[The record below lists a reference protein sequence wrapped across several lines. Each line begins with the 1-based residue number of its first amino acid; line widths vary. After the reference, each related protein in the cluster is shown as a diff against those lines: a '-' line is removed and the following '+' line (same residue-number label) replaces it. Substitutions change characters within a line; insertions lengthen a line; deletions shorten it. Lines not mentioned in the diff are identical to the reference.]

1 MCFFR
6 VIHDLNRPA
15 VRDLVMRT
23 LYYLW
28 LHPFSRKVRVV
39 MAEKGL
45 DFSLELE
52 NIWQRRTEFLAL
64 NPAGDVP
71 VLVEEDGTTLANSQ
85 VICEYLEEVY
95 PEVNLLGDNPVQRSE
110 TRRLVSWFDV
120 KFETEVTRNL
130 VGEKVIKPFLG
141 QDNTHAPSIR
151 AGYANIH
158 YHLDYIG
165 FLTEKRAWLAGNNYS
180 LADITAAAHL
190 SCIDYLGDVPW
201 EEHPA
206 AREWFEKVTA
216 RHSFNALKE
225 DTPPHLDTASSST
238 AVHS

>member
-1 MCFFR
+1 
-6 VIHDLNRPA
+6 
-15 VRDLVMRT
+15 MRT

-28 LHPFSRKVRVV
+28 LHPFSRKVRAVL
-39 MAEKGL
+39 AEKGL
-45 DFSLELE
+45 EFDLKVE
-52 NIWQRRTEFLAL
+52 NIWERRTEFLAL

-71 VLVEEDGTTLANSQ
+71 VLIEEDGTTLSHSQ

-95 PEVNLLGDNPVQRSE
+95 PEINLIGDNPVQRSE
-110 TRRLVSWFDV
+110 TRRLVNWFDM
-120 KFETEVTRNL
+120 KFESEVSRNL
-130 VGEKVIKPFLG
+130 LNEKLLKPYLKQG
-141 QDNTHAPSIR
+141 AAHAPSVR

-165 FLTEKRAWLAGNNYS
+165 FLTEKRAWLAGDQYS
-180 LADITAAAHL
+180 LADIAAAAHL

-216 RHSFNALKE
+216 RPSFTALRDDCVPE
-225 DTPPHLDTASSST
+225 DSPGAER
-238 AVHS
+238 AAR